1 MAQWELITP
10 DSLAEL
16 DSGQNTKLGGIATGA
31 TVGAT
36 VGTNFFK
43 SGTTTN
49 YGIGEFENAQLG
61 FSVSNNSLTLG
72 RGSASSLVLS
82 GLGQSLV
89 GLSGVVNNADVTS
102 ANTSANTSN
111 VGNQTVANAQTAV
124 ARANAGLN
132 SSGDVVRT
140 VSTSYG
146 GTGHNT
152 NVTAFENGAMSIS
165 TSGNAI
171 TLGRGAYSGTSISGL
186 GQALVN
192 LSGVTNNAD
201 QTSANTSAAT
211 STVNGVAASTVQAG
225 AAAGATANQDSTS
238 SIRSGT
244 TKANVGLG
252 NVANESRATILGGNL
267 TGTIGG
273 VANSTVRSG
282 AAAGA
287 TANQDSTS
295 SIRSGTTKA
304 NVGLGNVANESRAT
318 ILGGNLTGSINS
330 IAVSTVT
337 NGAAAGATANQD
349 STSTIRGGVTTAS
362 ITGGSNS
369 HVWTIESSS
378 EYAPNTGS
386 IATTIEWRSGTGA
399 LLTSATITSTLNT
412 SDRNIDIAR
421 SGSGVTFGGG
431 QSNIGAAGSTTTA
444 TYNSIKVSVF
454 HAVIDTS
461 SWTFK

>member
-1 MAQWELITP
+1 MGWELITP

-43 SGTTTN
+43 TGTTTN
-49 YGIGEFENAQLG
+49 YGVGEFENAQLA

-72 RGSASSLVLS
+72 RGSASNVVLS

-89 GLSGVVNNADVTS
+89 GLSGVTNSADQTS

-111 VGNQTVANAQTAV
+111 VGNQSVANAQTAV

-132 SSGDVVRT
+132 SSGDVART
-140 VSTSYG
+140 VSTSFG
-146 GTGHNT
+146 GTGHGT
-152 NVTAFENGAMSIS
+152 DTGAFYNGSMSIS
-165 TSGNAI
+165 TSNNAI
-171 TLGRGAYSGTSISGL
+171 TLGRGSYSGTSITGL

-244 TKANVGLG
+244 TKANVGL
-252 NVANESRATILGGNL
+252 S
-267 TGTIGG
+267 
-273 VANSTVRSG
+273 
-282 AAAGA
+282 
-287 TANQDSTS
+287 
-295 SIRSGTTKA
+295 
-304 NVGLGNVANESRAT
+304 NVANESRAT

-330 IAVSTVT
+330 VAVSTVT
-337 NGAAAGATANQD
+337 SGAAAGATANQD

-399 LLTSATITSTLNT
+399 LLTTATITSTLNT
-412 SDRNIDIAR
+412 SDRNIDVSR
-421 SGSGVTFGGG
+421 SGSGVSFGGS
-431 QSNIGAAGSTTTA
+431 QSNIGASGSTTTA

>member
-267 TGTIGG
+267 TG
-273 VANSTVRSG
+273 
-282 AAAGA
+282 
-287 TANQDSTS
+287 
-295 SIRSGTTKA
+295 
-304 NVGLGNVANESRAT
+304 
-318 ILGGNLTGSINS
+318 SINS